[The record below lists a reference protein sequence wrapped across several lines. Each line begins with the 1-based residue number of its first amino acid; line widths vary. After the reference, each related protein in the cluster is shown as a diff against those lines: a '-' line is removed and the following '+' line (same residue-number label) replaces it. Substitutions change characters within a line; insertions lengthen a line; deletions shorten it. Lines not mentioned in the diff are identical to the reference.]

1 MVRTREG
8 VEMDV
13 LEILGFGGQCGVGIA
28 AMDDLAGRRGD
39 SG

>member
-1 MVRTREG
+1 MVRTRDD

-13 LEILGFGGQCGVGIA
+13 LETLSFGEQCGVGIA
-28 AMDDLAGRRGD
+28 AMDDLAERRGD